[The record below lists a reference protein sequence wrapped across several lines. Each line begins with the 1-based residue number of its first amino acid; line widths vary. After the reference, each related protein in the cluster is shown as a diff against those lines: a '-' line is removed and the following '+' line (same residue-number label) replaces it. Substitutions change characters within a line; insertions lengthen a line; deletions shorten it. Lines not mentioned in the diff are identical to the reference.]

1 MKAIEVL
8 NLKKSYGKVLAVD
21 SISFSV
27 EEGTLFAFLG
37 PNGAGK
43 TTTIS
48 IICTLLSEDEGEVL
62 LNGYHLGKED
72 DLIRHDIGI
81 VFQQSVLDDLLTVYE
96 NLWTRGKLYGVPS
109 TSLKEAIQDAM
120 KVTGIEEIQSRKY
133 GELSGGQ
140 RRRVD
145 IARALIHEPKILF
158 LDEPTTGLDPQ
169 TRKNVWQTIHH
180 LQRTKKMTVF
190 LTTHYL
196 EEANDADDVV
206 IIDQGKI
213 VARGTPT
220 ELKDQYSS
228 DILILKPLNH
238 DDFMEKYGSSYS
250 FEIQNDLFKLPI
262 SETKDAIELLQI
274 MKEDLAS
281 FQVLNGTLDDAFI
294 AITGKEMKDL

>member
-1 MKAIEVL
+1 MNAIEVH

-62 LNGYHLGKED
+62 LNGYQLGKED

-81 VFQQSVLDDLLTVYE
+81 VFQQNVLDDLLTVYE
-96 NLWTRGKLYGVPS
+96 NLWTRGKLYGIPNV
-109 TSLKEAIQDAM
+109 TLKEVIRDAM
-120 KVTGIEEIQSRKY
+120 KVTGIEELQFRKY

-228 DILILKPLNH
+228 DILVLKPLNH
-238 DDFMEKYGSSYS
+238 EDFIKKYSSIYP
-250 FEIQNDLFKLPI
+250 FEIQNDLFKLSI
-262 SETKDAIELLQI
+262 SETKDAIEILQI